1 MTKNRV
7 FGKNSVSKL
16 QWRRYMKSAK
26 KIEKKSFLKSF
37 RDSVVWDYLQVIVV
51 AFILVFGFI
60 RPFVVEA
67 FKIPSGSMK
76 DTLLEG
82 DRILVCKF
90 IYGIK
95 IPLTKHKIFDFH
107 EPQRGDIF
115 VFIPPHERSKNF
127 IKRIVAIE
135 GDTVEVKGK
144 TLYANGEPIDD
155 SKYVRHIGNPYLN
168 FDFPP
173 FRDRY
178 KVRKHLEDVID
189 IDYLLPYE
197 GFKTNFPDGHPFEVP
212 KGYVFAMGDN
222 REESSD
228 SRVWGPVSVED
239 IKGQAFMIY
248 WSREPDN
255 IQFLKFWEWHKWFAR
270 IRITRIGKIV
280 RSQFDGT

>member
-1 MTKNRV
+1 
-7 FGKNSVSKL
+7 
-16 QWRRYMKSAK
+16 MKSAK
-26 KIEKKSFLKSF
+26 KSEKKTYLKSF
-37 RDSVVWDYLQVIVV
+37 RESVVWDYLQVIVV

-67 FKIPSGSMK
+67 FKIPSGSMR

-107 EPQRGDIF
+107 KPQRGDIF
-115 VFIPPHERSKNF
+115 VFIPPHDRSKNF
-127 IKRIVAIE
+127 IKRIVAVE
-135 GDTVEVKGK
+135 GDTIKVRGK
-144 TLYANGEPIDD
+144 TLYINGEPIDD
-155 SKYVRHIGNPYLN
+155 SKYVRHAWTPNPN
-168 FDFPP
+168 DNFPP
-173 FRDRY
+173 FRSYSPDVPN
-178 KVRKHLEDVID
+178 KVVSKHFKGVID
-189 IDYLLPYE
+189 GDYLLSYRE
-197 GFKTNFPDGHPFEVP
+197 FKRQFPNGHPFEVP
-212 KGYVFAMGDN
+212 RGYVFAMGDN

-248 WSREPDN
+248 WSRELDS
-255 IQFLKFWEWHKWFAR
+255 IQLWEFWKWHKWLGH

-280 RSQFDGT
+280 RSQFTGT

>member
-1 MTKNRV
+1 
-7 FGKNSVSKL
+7 
-16 QWRRYMKSAK
+16 MKSTK
-26 KIEKKSFLKSF
+26 RSEKKTFFKSF

-90 IYGIK
+90 VYGIK

-107 EPQRGDIF
+107 KPQRGDIF
-115 VFIPPHERSKNF
+115 VFIPPHDRSKNF
-127 IKRIVAIE
+127 IKRIVAVE
-135 GDTVEVKGK
+135 GDTIETRVGGDTIETRRK
-144 TLYANGEPIDD
+144 TLYVNGEPVDD
-155 SKYVRHIGNPYLN
+155 SKYVRHVRNPNLSY
-168 FDFPP
+168 DFPP

-178 KVRKHLEDVID
+178 KVQKHLGDIID
-189 IDYLLPYE
+189 KDYLLPYME
-197 GFKTNFPDGHPFEVP
+197 FKREFPEGHPFVLP

-228 SRVWGPVSVED
+228 SRVWGPVNVED

-248 WSREPDN
+248 WSRKLDN
-255 IQFLKFWEWHKWFAR
+255 IKLWEFWRWHKWTVHIR
-270 IRITRIGKIV
+270 IRRIGKIV
-280 RSQFDGT
+280 RSQFNET